1 MVRYLGRRLLSALVV
16 LLGITLIVFSLLR
29 LTPGDP
35 AELILGDTAEVTPQD
50 VARVRA
56 RLGLDKSLAAQYGIF
71 LWNLIHGDL
80 GVSVYSQEPVVEVIA
95 GKIGYT
101 LLLTG
106 SALALSVIIAIPAG
120 MVSAA
125 KPYTLLDGASMAL
138 ALSGAAIPSFW
149 LGVMLILLFG
159 VKLKWLP
166 PSGTGTWK
174 HLILPTLTLGLGR
187 AALLTR
193 LVRASLL
200 EVITQDYVRTAR
212 AKGLGEPAILVRHAL
227 RNALIPVVTVLGLQI
242 GFLFSG
248 AVLTETVFAW
258 PGLGRA
264 MVRAVLE
271 RDYPLV
277 QGIAL
282 LISASVVLAN
292 LLVDLCYGFLNPTIR
307 QE

>member
-1 MVRYLGRRLLSALVV
+1 V
-16 LLGITLIVFSLLR
+16 
-29 LTPGDP
+29 
-35 AELILGDTAEVTPQD
+35 
-50 VARVRA
+50 
-56 RLGLDKSLAAQYGIF
+56 
-71 LWNLIHGDL
+71 
-80 GVSVYSQEPVVEVIA
+80 
-95 GKIGYT
+95 
-101 LLLTG
+101 
-106 SALALSVIIAIPAG
+106 
-120 MVSAA
+120 VSAA
-125 KPYTLLDGASMAL
+125 KPYTLFDGASMVL
-138 ALSGAAIPSFW
+138 ALSGTAIPSFW
-149 LGVMLILLFG
+149 LGLMLILLFG

-166 PSGTGTWK
+166 PSGAGTWR
-174 HLILPTLTLGLGR
+174 HLILPVITLGVGR

-200 EVITQDYVRTAR
+200 DAVSQDYVRTAR
-212 AKGLGEPAILVRHAL
+212 AKGLGERAILFRHAL

-242 GFLFSG
+242 AFLLSG

-271 RDYPLV
+271 RDYPVV

-307 QE
+307 RE